1 MTLQV
6 ADFPGSHATG
16 ERVDT
21 GATGSGYERVIRF
34 ASPYGTS
41 KYKAVASIALSTPD
55 APTADQAYRIL
66 AHRFSTKQY
75 RAQLLK
81 EFVPLPKAVIA
92 KIGSEKMIKPR
103 ALGVHDSSMEIGFV
117 VKLGNNHLNVSVTL
131 LRVESA
137 IVLDIA
143 TGEGALVA
151 IQDGQAFVT
160 LARRTSPPRSCRSG
174 SPHRRSPAPRRRGRR
189 SPRRPAPGTA
199 RRRLSPT
206 SGSAATP
213 RRELRRH
220 RGRDRRDVPGRRRR
234 RRRDATRERHRN
246 GPLRLCHGFQ
256 PRHGRRDLTGLQS
269 GNETY
274 GGAMASTWSVLRMSC
289 KPRSPV
295 GLVNPPGN
303 NASAENNLALAA

>member
-6 ADFPGSHATG
+6 DDFPGSHATG

-66 AHRFSTKQY
+66 GHRFSTKRY

-117 VKLGNNHLNVSVTL
+117 VKIGNKHLNVSVTL

-160 LARRTSPPRSCRSG
+160 LAAAHIATALVPTRIAPP
-174 SPHRRSPAPRRRGRR
+174 AIT
-189 SPRRPAPGTA
+189 GTA
-199 RRRLSPT
+199 AQGQTLT
-206 SGSAATP
+206 ATTGTWDGAATSFTYQWQRCDP
-213 RRELRRH
+213 AGANCADIAGATGVTYPVVAADAGATLRVGVTAT
-220 RGRDRRDVPGRRRR
+220 GRFG
-234 RRRDATRERHRN
+234 
-246 GPLRLCHGFQ
+246 
-256 PRHGRRDLTGLQS
+256 
-269 GNETY
+269 
-274 GGAMASTWSVLRMSC
+274 STTAPS
-289 KPRSPV
+289 
-295 GLVNPPGN
+295 LVT
-303 NASAENNLALAA
+303 AVVT